1 MGTLSRSRRTDL
13 PSNHKKPCSLIPVSG
28 LPLQVIPLDV
38 NLDSMEDILL
48 GMHQGIVKL
57 QGYKLSSEGVYRLPD
72 TVETDGKAFTFYKK
86 VDVFT
91 EFPTLD
97 QKDFSEAVQ
106 DLLERARNQSINRAV
121 ITTIEGKTIK
131 HEGGKSF
138 IDWTVKCHACG
149 KELKGRRPVS
159 YSNGV
164 PSRAQMFVA
173 DEKGVTRY
181 REGSKYR
188 LCPACS
194 VTSIPVPE
202 ALQPVPVA
210 SVDEVVA
217 APVKATD
224 PVSEKTSKVVRDEY
238 RKDLEELLAASKHD
252 SGVSLEYFKGMVYGV
267 VKSILKG

>member
-1 MGTLSRSRRTDL
+1 MPREATRR
-13 PSNHKKPCSLIPVSG
+13 LIDKDGNSYFV
-28 LPLQVIPLDV
+28 VIPFDV
-38 NLDSMEDILL
+38 NLDSIEDILL
-48 GMHQGIVKL
+48 CMHQGIVKL
-57 QGYKLSSEGVYRLPD
+57 QGYKLAAEGVYRLPD

-86 VDVFT
+86 VDVFQ

-97 QKDFSEAVQ
+97 PKDFSDAIG
-106 DLLERARNQSINRAV
+106 DLLERARNQSINRAI

-149 KELKGRRPVS
+149 KELKGHRPVS

-188 LCPACS
+188 LCSACS

-202 ALQPVPVA
+202 ALQPVPVV
-210 SVDEVVA
+210 SVDEVAA
-217 APVKATD
+217 APVKAPE
-224 PVSEKTSKVVRDEY
+224 PVLEKVSKVVRDEH

-267 VKSILKG
+267 VKSLLKG

>member
-1 MGTLSRSRRTDL
+1 MPREATRR
-13 PSNHKKPCSLIPVSG
+13 LIDKEGNSYY
-28 LPLQVIPLDV
+28 VIIPFDV

-57 QGYKLSSEGVYRLPD
+57 QGYRLASEGVYRLPD

-106 DLLERARNQSINRAV
+106 ELLERARNQSINRAIV
-121 ITTIEGKTIK
+121 TTIEGKTIK

-164 PSRAQMFVA
+164 PSRAQMFVPN
-173 DEKGVTRY
+173 DNGVTRY

-188 LCPACS
+188 LCPDCS

-202 ALQPVPVA
+202 VVQPFPVVSA
-210 SVDEVVA
+210 EEVVSS
-217 APVKATD
+217 PVKAPE
-224 PVSEKTSKVVRDEY
+224 PVLEKPKVVVKDEY

-267 VKSILKG
+267 VKSMLKG

>member
-1 MGTLSRSRRTDL
+1 MPREATRR
-13 PSNHKKPCSLIPVSG
+13 LIDKEGNSYY
-28 LPLQVIPLDV
+28 VIVPFDV

-57 QGYKLSSEGVYRLPD
+57 QGYRLASEGVYRLPD

-106 DLLERARNQSINRAV
+106 ELLERARNQSINRAV
-121 ITTIEGKTIK
+121 VTTIEGKTIK

-164 PSRAQMFVA
+164 PSRAQMFVPN
-173 DEKGVTRY
+173 DSGVTRY

-188 LCPACS
+188 LCPDCS

-202 ALQPVPVA
+202 VVQPVPVA

-217 APVKATD
+217 APVKTPE
-224 PVSEKTSKVVRDEY
+224 PVLEKTSKVVRDEY

-267 VKSILKG
+267 VKSMLKG